1 MMALNLD
8 SPDCRKKIQAQAAKE
23 TPAAT
28 TPDDEFGDMDDFDMP
43 TDDTDAS
50 AEDEGVFEG
59 EQLGIFNDVSSLVN
73 ARKVR
78 RDRHGRGGLPE
89 NCSPPFQSPTTFPSY
104 DRRFC
109 QTPLWLDNWSDIKR
123 PTLPLY
129 SEHVR

>member
-1 MMALNLD
+1 M
-8 SPDCRKKIQAQAAKE
+8 
-23 TPAAT
+23 
-28 TPDDEFGDMDDFDMP
+28 
-43 TDDTDAS
+43 S

-73 ARKVR
+73 ARR
-78 RDRHGRGGLPE
+78 FEADMGGVDFGELLTL
-89 NCSPPFQSPTTFPSY
+89 SKAQRPSGY

-129 SEHVR
+129 SEHVVTMPTQPKSI